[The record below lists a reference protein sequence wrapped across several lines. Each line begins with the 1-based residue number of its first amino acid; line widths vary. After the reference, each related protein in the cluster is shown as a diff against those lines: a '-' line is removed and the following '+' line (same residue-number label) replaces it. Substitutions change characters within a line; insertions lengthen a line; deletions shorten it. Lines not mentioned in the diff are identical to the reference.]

1 MWCVPRIP
9 SAVLA
14 GLLLALASTSQAQQ
28 PETAASTP
36 AVAMSSSLAAP
47 KPPNAPSY
55 SIGPQDVVEI
65 KVNQEQDLDTTARI
79 SDDGKINFPLIG
91 DVVVTGKTEQQA
103 ARLIRDRLQA
113 RFLVDPQVTVTVV
126 QPNKRLFT
134 VLGQVQRP
142 GTYRFPDREALN
154 LIQVIGIA
162 GGYTRLADLGRITVK
177 RTEGGRDVVFRLD
190 AKRMARDQS
199 TKAFLVVPGDLIT
212 VGERAF
218 F

>member
-1 MWCVPRIP
+1 MWRVPQIP

-14 GLLLALASTSQAQQ
+14 GLLVLASTGRAQQ
-28 PETAASTP
+28 PETAAGTP
-36 AVAMSSSLAAP
+36 AVAMSNLAAP
-47 KPPNAPSY
+47 KSPNAPSY

-65 KVNQEQDLDTTARI
+65 KVYQEQDLDTTARI

-177 RTEGGRDVVFRLD
+177 RNEAGRDVVFRLD